1 MTTKTEFVLPCTGR
15 LPIKLTGTL
24 LASESTEVVNG
35 SNRNRWYKIDVYKAS
50 KFVAH
55 VQWRSQWSG
64 EQPNDT
70 CLVADTLKEIAD
82 QLLKYDPL
90 EFLIGFPEGA
100 QFERKQ
106 ERLEQSI
113 TDDWSAMLTDLF
125 LKLNVTES
133 L

>member
-1 MTTKTEFVLPCTGR
+1 MTQTSEFVLPCTGR
-15 LPIKLTGTL
+15 LPLKLTGVI
-24 LASESTEVVNG
+24 LAQESTEVVNG
-35 SNRNRWYKIDVYKAS
+35 SDRNRWHQVDVYQAT

-55 VQWRSQWSG
+55 VQWRSRWQG

-70 CLVADTLKEIAD
+70 CLVDDTLRGLAER
-82 QLLKYDPL
+82 LLAYDPL
-90 EFLIGFPEGA
+90 EFLVGFPEGA

-113 TDDWSAMLTDLF
+113 IDDWSAMLTELF
-125 LKLNVTES
+125 MKLNVTES